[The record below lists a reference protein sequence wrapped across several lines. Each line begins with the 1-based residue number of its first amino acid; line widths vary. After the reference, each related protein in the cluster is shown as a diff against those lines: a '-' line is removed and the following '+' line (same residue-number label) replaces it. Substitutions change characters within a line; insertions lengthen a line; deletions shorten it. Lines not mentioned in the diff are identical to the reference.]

1 MNQFRTAFIGGYR
14 KEEVDERLK
23 DMAEMIEQMKK
34 DAESREQL
42 LKSDLEEEN
51 RKISDTNV
59 QYENEINVLKA
70 RLAEKDMS
78 MEEASKKL
86 SELDVKIKNQQA
98 ESVNAQELKEQ
109 IARLETE
116 HVKKEAE
123 YQNQINELQ
132 ERLRQQENSCDA
144 AARVLAIAE
153 REAEAMVADARARA
167 ILCEQKAVANID
179 AKRMA
184 AVRAMEDAQSQIVLY
199 LESFKRT
206 QEKLSETYEEL
217 GVLVEKMPEGLSD
230 IVRSTAIDADPEK
243 TISSWQY

>member
-42 LKSDLEEEN
+42 LKSNFEEEK
-51 RKISDTNV
+51 RKIFDANV
-59 QYENEINVLKA
+59 QYENELNALKA
-70 RLAEKDMS
+70 RLAEKDAAI
-78 MEEASKKL
+78 EKASEKL
-86 SELDVKIKNQQA
+86 SQLDISIKNQQT
-98 ESVNAQELKEQ
+98 ESINTQELKEQ
-109 IARLETE
+109 IAKLETE
-116 HVKKEAE
+116 HIRKEAE
-123 YQNQINELQ
+123 YQNQINELH

-230 IVRSTAIDADPEK
+230 IVRDTAINVDTEK
-243 TISSWQY
+243 RISGWQY